1 MKNPQGGEPCE
12 GGDLAEDDS
21 LLSEVYLELYG
32 GGSPL
37 DALKKNQAQS
47 DEFIQEVRVARI
59 GTQPSQGTQPTLG
72 PRTLMR
78 IESAANTVLSR
89 LAERGKVETIQATCR
104 NSLGERIAI
113 NVTGTLAGPAVQP
126 FEVSL

>member
-1 MKNPQGGEPCE
+1 MKSSEGCGPCEGCEPCE

-21 LLSEVYLELYG
+21 LLSEMYLVLYG

-37 DALKKNQAQS
+37 DALKKNTAQS
-47 DEFIQEVRVARI
+47 DEFIQEVSAAKI
-59 GTQPSQGTQPTLG
+59 GLQTLS
-72 PRTLMR
+72 R

-89 LAERGKVETIQATCR
+89 LVERGRVATIQATCR
-104 NSLGERIAI
+104 NSLGEKIAI
-113 NVTGTLAGPAVQP
+113 HVTGTLAGPAVLP